1 MCDSSSDDM
10 DFTMP
15 IVSVV
20 MKPFAKN
27 FFAFST
33 PRPSPSPS
41 PSPSLGLR
49 GSLLTKDTLRKVL
62 NNILP
67 LIRKE
72 LKSCRRLGE
81 LLNEVSHQLV
91 AKDIPR
97 DVLLKILPLTM
108 RVNLCAEEK
117 VLPEEEDLNFALDL
131 FTEIAGCA
139 YEDEDEDMTLG
150 SLLMDLSRILVTTT
164 IPRDALNTIWE
175 LTVCVKLYEIDKV
188 IPMRRHLLFARDLFG
203 EISTHAGVDGSDVQR
218 IIDELIARQTMEILA
233 RIDAKV

>member
-1 MCDSSSDDM
+1 MTLRSY
-10 DFTMP
+10 F
-15 IVSVV
+15 V
-20 MKPFAKN
+20 
-27 FFAFST
+27 
-33 PRPSPSPS
+33 
-41 PSPSLGLR
+41 LGISEPLV
-49 GSLLTKDTLRKVL
+49 TQDTLRQA
-62 NNILP
+62 ILQIYDLSLTMQDP
-67 LIRKE
+67 KTNP
-72 LKSCRRLGE
+72 KNCQCLGE

-97 DVLLKILPLTM
+97 DVLRKILALTM
-108 RVNLCAEEK
+108 RVNLCAADE

-139 YEDEDEDMTLG
+139 YEDMTLG
-150 SLLMDLSRILVTTT
+150 SMLMDLSRTLATTT
-164 IPRDALNTIWE
+164 IPRDAFKSIWE
-175 LTVCVKLYEIDKV
+175 LTVRVKLYEIDKV